1 MESDGYAVIVTD
13 IGSVGLQRIRRL
25 FSVSKCKTTSH
36 PMVTS
41 NDYVILSVKQ
51 PSRCLVAWR
60 VTEST
65 AFVEGIAN
73 AWIKSK

>member
-1 MESDGYAVIVTD
+1 MFVIVMD
-13 IGSVGLQRIRRL
+13 IGSIGLQRIKKL

-41 NDYVILSVKQ
+41 HDYGILSMKQ
-51 PSRCLVAWR
+51 LSQRPVAWQ
-60 VTEST
+60 VIEST

-73 AWIKSK
+73 AWIKSR

>member
-1 MESDGYAVIVTD
+1 MFVIVMD
-13 IGSVGLQRIRRL
+13 IGSVGLQRIKRM

-41 NDYVILSVKQ
+41 NDYVVLSMKQ
-51 PSRCLVAWR
+51 LSRCPVAWR

-73 AWIKSK
+73 AWTKSR

>member
-1 MESDGYAVIVTD
+1 MFVIDMD
-13 IGSVGLQRIRRL
+13 IGSVGLQRIKTM

-41 NDYVILSVKQ
+41 NDYVVLSMKQ
-51 PSRCLVAWR
+51 LSRCPVAWR

-65 AFVEGIAN
+65 AFVKGIVN
-73 AWIKSK
+73 AWIKSR